1 MLDGLIIRDARIKDS
16 KIALPIWDEFIAYHE
31 RITTMDFEMAD
42 GAREMWRKYF
52 ETHVRSRNRKAIVA
66 EQNGEIVGFL
76 LGEIQK
82 RPPIF
87 ITTHQA
93 YVDSIGVLESR
104 RHQGIGALMLD
115 AFAAWAVEKEMSYSM
130 LLVAVENAPAIKC
143 YEKCGYTTMILA
155 QRKPL

>member
-1 MLDGLIIRDARIKDS
+1 MLDGLIVRNARIKDS
-16 KIALPIWDEFIAYHE
+16 KNALRVWDEFIAYHKQ
-31 RITTMDFEMAD
+31 ITTMDFEMVD

-52 ETHVRSRNRKAIVA
+52 ETHVRSPNRKAIFA
-66 EQNGEIVGFL
+66 EQAGEMVGFL

-82 RPPIF
+82 RPPVF
-87 ITTHQA
+87 TTTHQA

-104 RHQGIGALMLD
+104 RHPGIGTLMLD
-115 AFAAWAVEKEMSYSM
+115 GFAAWAKEKEMAHIM

-143 YEKCGYTTMILA
+143 YEKCGYTTTILM

>member
-16 KIALPIWDEFIAYHE
+16 KNVLPVWDEFIDYHK
-31 RITTMDFEMAD
+31 RITAMDFEMVD

-66 EQNGEIVGFL
+66 EQAGEIVGFL

-82 RPPIF
+82 RPPVF
-87 ITTHQA
+87 TTIHQG

-104 RHQGIGALMLD
+104 RHLGIGTLMLD
-115 AFAAWAVEKEMSYSM
+115 AFTAWAKGKEMPHIV

-143 YEKCGYTTMILA
+143 YEKCGYTTTILM
-155 QRKPL
+155 QKKPL